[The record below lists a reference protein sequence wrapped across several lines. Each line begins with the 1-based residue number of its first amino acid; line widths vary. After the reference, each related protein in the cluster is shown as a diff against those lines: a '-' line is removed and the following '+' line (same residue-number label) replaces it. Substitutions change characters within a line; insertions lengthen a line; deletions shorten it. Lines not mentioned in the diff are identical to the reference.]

1 MFLFEKNSLKS
12 EQKFK
17 FGIDII
23 IQDISKI
30 ISLDF
35 ETVEKILSENKLNK
49 SISEEE
55 LIEKKY
61 FINTVHRKIK
71 KRLIYEIAFA
81 RIQEISEKILFKN
94 INYKNYDKIDK
105 NIFIEIDHNLPL
117 QCLKEIFESTF
128 SFDSKINVSCTGS
141 LQAMKC

>member
-1 MFLFEKNSLKS
+1 M
-12 EQKFK
+12 
-17 FGIDII
+17 
-23 IQDISKI
+23 
-30 ISLDF
+30 
-35 ETVEKILSENKLNK
+35 SENKLNK

-71 KRLIYEIAFA
+71 NDYLWNSICPNPGNP
-81 RIQEISEKILFKN
+81 EKILFKN

-117 QCLKEIFESTF
+117 QCLKEIFESIFLLTA
-128 SFDSKINVSCTGS
+128 K
-141 LQAMKC
+141 